1 MPQKGFGILEFEF
14 SVFPPSKLPQF
25 WGLGLGKSA
34 EGKPKTEN
42 SGFPRFLIMNKLE
55 SALLF
60 TLYIYRERAR
70 ERERER
76 EKEINTHISPFPMSP
91 ILYSE
96 SEKGGGEG
104 GQRER
109 SRQTS

>member
-70 ERERER
+70 ERESERERKRER
-76 EKEINTHISPFPMSP
+76 ERDKYTYIAIPNVSHT
-91 ILYSE
+91 LL
-96 SEKGGGEG
+96 
-104 GQRER
+104 
-109 SRQTS
+109 